1 MQVFL
6 DARKSYNSLYR
17 ERCMEIPRG
26 YGLGPNLKRLLHR
39 FWDDQEVVLK
49 VGRLYGRPF
58 RMERGVTQG
67 EPVSPTVFN
76 IVVEAVVR
84 AVLMEVC
91 RPQEAK
97 HGLG

>member
-6 DARKSYNSLYR
+6 DARKAYNSLYR

-67 EPVSPTVFN
+67 EPVPLTFFN
-76 IVVEAVVR
+76 TMA
-84 AVLMEVC
+84 
-91 RPQEAK
+91 
-97 HGLG
+97 